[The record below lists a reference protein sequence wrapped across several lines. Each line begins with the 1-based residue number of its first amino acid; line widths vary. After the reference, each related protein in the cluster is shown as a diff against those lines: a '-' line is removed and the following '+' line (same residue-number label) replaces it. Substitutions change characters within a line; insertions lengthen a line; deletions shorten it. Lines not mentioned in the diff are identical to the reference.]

1 MAFPDKSSRHSHA
14 AAIVASPTAL
24 HVAAETNDVAAV
36 KALLRGGIA
45 DPNARVE
52 YRNFDDGATALH
64 LAAQKGHLEVAL
76 ALLESGATPDGR
88 RAVAPLN
95 GMGTA
100 SSPSSSSSGS
110 DVSDVSD
117 SELSEYP
124 GEWQADLTPLHLACA
139 GGQTEIVRALL
150 SAGERTDRVASGRRL
165 CGLDLGRG
173 HDVNSGSPVTDP
185 LGGIRLGSMAP
196 FFGAGGERDG
206 GHTPMHLASACGA
219 AGAVRVLVE
228 AGASVHRRAGDCDDT
243 PLHLASAAGQVEVVA
258 ALLEAG
264 ADVDAEDEIGNTPLH
279 VARDAPT
286 LEFLLAHGANP
297 NLVAM
302 SHYGSGSPL
311 GSYCT
316 LIHRLE
322 TDEEGMASATA
333 QVETLLRYGADVN
346 ITANTSG
353 HDDKLP
359 AHIQQGGRTATSPIL
374 SCAAKNG
381 IPGIVSAL
389 LRAGVD
395 PNRRDRDGWAP
406 LHDAAQGNHVEVLRV
421 LLRAGAEKDAATL
434 TGRWTPLHVAC
445 RYTSVDCVLELLR
458 WGADL
463 GPTARPL
470 STPSRQDGDG
480 ACRCRRRK
488 NTESFVCGAHGATA
502 ASDGPQEDE
511 DGDDDVESGYGKTP
525 AQVIGLKHLATAA
538 DTTGGPA
545 TNGGSGPSADPSLDE
560 EEQMVVLGDDD
571 EQARDRAANVGERNT
586 IRRALRCE
594 AAWRRRRSVVLLK
607 THLEKQPPPQRQA
620 EAAAAPTLSLAAN
633 NPQLG
638 LLPSNFVGGSGRGEA
653 ICTGT
658 LKRTG
663 GTSVRPSTAKS
674 AKAAGGA
681 RDGVDDSWLLRRVLE
696 GVSALAARE
705 EALFRQ
711 IVMFL

>member
-511 DGDDDVESGYGKTP
+511 DGDDDVESGY
-525 AQVIGLKHLATAA
+525 
-538 DTTGGPA
+538 
-545 TNGGSGPSADPSLDE
+545 
-560 EEQMVVLGDDD
+560 